1 MNNENKTQQSQFEK
15 SRFGAMMF
23 GGAVYIGVVIAVST
37 LFISFVLGAFD
48 ENAYFQRAV
57 MVIAGLLIGGSML
70 AMPYALHNWAISGT
84 HRTVTTVLYFGEIL
98 IIAVNTLVSF
108 SSMLAE
114 FSGTV
119 LPEWIS
125 LYEPFTIL
133 GAVYTLLA
141 WAIIFTTDPAA
152 KITEQELEAEQKF
165 KARVSNKKLEFLD
178 SLEGE
183 DAVMKVALADIAE
196 SFNPERFSKDKKHFG
211 TAKKSQPAEPAL
223 AEQLFVKKQAMSGKL
238 PEIEADDKSPL
249 Q

>member
-1 MNNENKTQQSQFEK
+1 MTTENKTQQSEFEK
-15 SRFGAMMF
+15 GRFGAMMF

-37 LFISFVLGAFD
+37 LFITFVLGAFG
-48 ENAYFQRAV
+48 EKAYFQKAV
-57 MVIAGLLIGGSML
+57 MTIAGVLIGGSML
-70 AMPYALHNWAISGT
+70 AFPYALHKWAISGT

-98 IIAVNTLVSF
+98 IIGVNTLVSF
-108 SSMLAE
+108 SSMLAK
-114 FSGTV
+114 FGGTV

-133 GAVYTLLA
+133 GAVYTLVA

-152 KITEQELEAEQKF
+152 KITEQELAAEQKF

-196 SFNPERFSKDKKHFG
+196 SFDPERFSNDKKHFG

-223 AEQLFVKKQAMSGKL
+223 AEQLFAKKQAMSGKL

-249 Q
+249 A